1 MKKLLLFLIAVFTVC
16 SVNAQELRMPK
27 YKFTDNWSVS
37 VGVGGNMTFADEYES
52 IKPQNWGPEAWISLN
67 KDWSPVFGTR
77 LNLGWGQNNVL
88 TFNEGLEH
96 IVPELLNN
104 LALRPNRLDA
114 GLDFTFNP
122 INLFNYNY
130 DRRLNVLTVVGLGY
144 SHTFEKNYS
153 SDQIANANYFEVEG
167 LKKGNY
173 LVPKVGIQLNYR
185 VSDPVLIFIEGDFKV
200 YSDKLDNIVNTA
212 QYDGN
217 LVLTAGITYRFKNH
231 DGTRGFNY
239 IPSYDQEDIDALNN
253 EINNLRE
260 QLDKKPKE
268 VMVIDTVTVTK
279 ESINNISTPMTIRF
293 VADSYNIDDAQLAN
307 LDNLALFLK
316 DNPNVKVSIVGYAD
330 EETGTPEYNQQLS
343 EKRAEAVKSVLV
355 NDYGID
361 PSRLIVSAEGDK
373 VQQYDKNSWNRA
385 VIITNN

>member
-37 VGVGGNMTFADEYES
+37 VGIGGNMTFADEYKS

-130 DRRLNVLTVVGLGY
+130 DRRLNVLTIVGLGY
-144 SHTFEKNYS
+144 SHTFEKS
-153 SDQIANANYFEVEG
+153 FSDDQIANANYFGVEG

-185 VSDPVLIFIEGDFKV
+185 VSDPVLIFVEGDFKV

-239 IPSYDQEDIDALNN
+239 IPSYDQEDIDALND

-293 VADSYNIDDAQLAN
+293 VADSYKIEDTQLAN

-316 DNPNVKVSIVGYAD
+316 DNPNVKVSVVGYAD

-361 PSRLIVSAEGDK
+361 PSRLVVSAEGDK

>member
-27 YKFTDNWSVS
+27 YKFTDNWSMS
-37 VGVGGNMTFADEYES
+37 AGIGANMTFSDESEA
-52 IKPQNWGPEAWISLN
+52 IKPQNWGPEIWLSLN
-67 KDWSPVFGTR
+67 KDWSPILGTR
-77 LNLGWGQNNVL
+77 VLVGWGQNN
-88 TFNEGLEH
+88 
-96 IVPELLNN
+96 LNLIEDWGGTKQFLQN
-104 LALRPNRLDA
+104 LAVNPNRLDV
-114 GLDFTFNP
+114 GLDFTINP

-130 DRRLNVLTVVGLGY
+130 DRRFNVLAIFGLGW
-144 SHTFEKNYS
+144 SHVFERSNTLHSYTAELPKNDY
-153 SDQIANANYFEVEG
+153 V
-167 LKKGNY
+167 
-173 LVPKVGIQLNYR
+173 VPKVGLQLNCR
-185 VSDPVLIFIEGDFKV
+185 VSDPVLIFVEGDFKA
-200 YSDKLDNIVNTA
+200 YNDKLDNIVQVA

-217 LVLTAGITYRFKNH
+217 FVLTAGVTYRFKNH

-253 EINNLRE
+253 EINNLRK

-268 VMVIDTVTVTK
+268 VMVIDTVTITK
-279 ESINNISTPMTIRF
+279 ESISNISTPMTVRF

-316 DNPNVKVSIVGYAD
+316 DNPNVKVSIIGYAD
-330 EETGTPEYNQQLS
+330 AQTGTPEYNQQLS

>member
-37 VGVGGNMTFADEYES
+37 VGVGGNMTFADEYKS

-67 KDWSPVFGTR
+67 KDWSPIFGTR

-130 DRRLNVLTVVGLGY
+130 DRRLNVLTIVGLGY

-153 SDQIANANYFEVEG
+153 SDQIANANYFGVEG

-173 LVPKVGIQLNYR
+173 LVPKVSIQLNYR
-185 VSDPVLIFIEGDFKV
+185 VSDPVLIFVEGDFKV

-217 LVLTAGITYRFKNH
+217 VVLTAGITYRFKNH

-239 IPSYDQEDIDALNN
+239 IPSYDQKDIDALNN